1 MKLTIEIG
9 DYVNDGKLQHWIL
22 PRIIPTDNREGI
34 STHDKQGQTEKL
46 ARLIDL
52 SKALDDFIEDFY
64 SKVNTSTPSQSTE
77 DVKPDFLA
85 EFLAQQEKSQQ
96 EQGGH
101 HQ

>member
-1 MKLTIEIG
+1 MKLTIEIV
-9 DYVNDGKLQHWIL
+9 DYVDDGKLQHWIL
-22 PRIIPTDNREGI
+22 SRIVPTDNREGI

-52 SKALDDFIEDFY
+52 SKAVDDCVERFY
-64 SKVNTSTPSQSTE
+64 SKANASIPSQSTE
-77 DVKPDFLA
+77 DVKPDFLDIL
-85 EFLAQQEKSQQ
+85 LAQQEKSQQ